1 IIEKDVGDDLLDQ
14 FEFLSINDDYNF
26 DDFTEDKFFEW
37 FGYYFNND
45 YLNEI
50 DIFINNYFLPLGL
63 SLYLALYKIICENS

>member
-1 IIEKDVGDDLLDQ
+1 MTNLIKIDFTPVSDYIIEKDVGDDLLDQ

-50 DIFINNYFLPLGL
+50 DIFY
-63 SLYLALYKIICENS
+63 